1 MKRIFS
7 SWFAHKC
14 FVITCSLF
22 AIVGWIYCVNWYN
35 ELSLHFTIYHV
46 IVLFVPFVLFGLFF
60 SLIGRFV
67 FKRKFLK
74 SVADYSLGMI
84 IGSGVLMAAAFFIS
98 YDNVILKPLFF
109 FILSLSLGIRI
120 VAYVFDQKE
129 NDKKFKEQTLGS

>member
-14 FVITCSLF
+14 FVITCSIF

-46 IVLFVPFVLFGLFF
+46 IVLLVPFVLFVLFF

-67 FKRKFLK
+67 YKRKFLK
-74 SVADYSLGMI
+74 SVMDYSLGVI
-84 IGSGVLMAAAFFIS
+84 IGLGVLMAAAFFIS

-109 FILSLSLGIRI
+109 FILSLSLLVRI
-120 VAYVFDQKE
+120 VAYMFDQKADYE
-129 NDKKFKEQTLGS
+129 KFKAENLGS

>member
-1 MKRIFS
+1 MNKFFS

-22 AIVGWIYCVNWYN
+22 AIVGWVYCVNWYN

-46 IVLFVPFVLFGLFF
+46 IVLLVPFALFVLFL

-74 SVADYSLGMI
+74 SVMDYCLGMI

-98 YDNVILKPLFF
+98 YDNAVLKTLFF
-109 FILSLSLGIRI
+109 LILSLSLAIRI
-120 VAYVFDQKE
+120 VAYIFDQKA
-129 NDKKFKEQTLGS
+129 NYKNFKEQTLGS